1 MKAWEGFKISLAVN
15 GMLLGIMLYYYFEVP
30 PYALVLNVILIPLF
44 PFVMLT
50 GIGGI
55 LFSELSGTIGKIGFR
70 SCDRLL
76 SFYDKLCELTSALP
90 GSRIVTGQPELWWV
104 LIYYG
109 VLLFLCFLFHA
120 MKNKTDNRRKQAG
133 FSLLVCIVI
142 AGSICGCGI
151 LNNDSK
157 NLQVTVLDVGQG
169 TVFL

>member
-55 LFSELSGTIGKIGFR
+55 LFSELSGTVGKIGFR

-90 GSRIVTGQPELWWV
+90 GKEDRDRTARVMVGAYLLWCAVVFV
-104 LIYYG
+104 LP
-109 VLLFLCFLFHA
+109 VSCNE
-120 MKNKTDNRRKQAG
+120 K
-133 FSLLVCIVI
+133 
-142 AGSICGCGI
+142 
-151 LNNDSK
+151 
-157 NLQVTVLDVGQG
+157 
-169 TVFL
+169 